1 MSVVLWITM
10 ISYLTVGMILDLAM
24 LNYYREEKQGW
35 SGNAK
40 ADKLA
45 MLITSLVW
53 PFTVLYGIYKMY
65 IKKEGNK

>member
-10 ISYLTVGMILDLAM
+10 ISYLTVGMILNLAM

-45 MLITSLVW
+45 MLITSSVW

-65 IKKEGNK
+65 KEGNK

>member
-10 ISYLTVGMILDLAM
+10 ISYLTVGMILNLAM

-40 ADKLA
+40 TDKLA

-53 PFTVLYGIYKMY
+53 PFAVLYGIYKMY
-65 IKKEGNK
+65 KEGNK